1 MGSTPVITDKF
12 DDFLSQKNVI
22 SGKAVANAEKTYK
35 GTQRDALIKGT
46 LPKAW
51 EKLVSEPDHLLVDL
65 ISETTEKLC
74 GLRPE
79 DKAVKKFITAE
90 LKPGK
95 VIIKHTPVKSINK
108 TKPASKYSVQDRMDK
123 FKDKTVRGIVSELR
137 NQLKAIAGD
146 IKERANKNE
155 IVYWSSVKFASI
167 YPQQKQYWFTVK
179 LTKPQVKKQFP
190 SLDVRP
196 TKDEIFTYIR
206 CKDKTDITQLAELA
220 KQAYENTL

>member
-1 MGSTPVITDKF
+1 MIFCHK
-12 DDFLSQKNVI
+12 KNVI
-22 SGKAVANAEKTYK
+22 SGNAVANAEKTYK

-95 VIIKHTPVKSINK
+95 MIITPKPGKHIVKP
-108 TKPASKYSVQDRMDK
+108 KPASKYSVEALMDI
-123 FKDKTVRGIVSELR
+123 FKDNTVRGIVNELR
-137 NQLKAIAGD
+137 IQLKSIVGD
-146 IKERANKNE
+146 IEERATKSE
-155 IVYWSSVKFASI
+155 IVFRSSVNFASI
-167 YPQQKQYWFTVK
+167 YPQQKQYWFIVK
-179 LTKPQVKKQFP
+179 LTKPEVKKQFP

-206 CKDKTDITQLAELA
+206 CKNTTDITQLVTLA
-220 KQAYENTL
+220 AQACKNTL